1 MSLGEDGHSQLGAG
15 FKVTAHECRP
25 PVMIAQQPTLASL
38 PGRATSRR
46 WFSLSSSLVDEGTST
61 SYAFLSR
68 VSKTLGTPH
77 EHEIG
82 PRCKSRLPECWD
94 NRQATT

>member
-25 PVMIAQQPTLASL
+25 PVMIAQQPTLAGL

-46 WFSLSSSLVDEGTST
+46 WFCLSSSLVE
-61 SYAFLSR
+61 L
-68 VSKTLGTPH
+68 
-77 EHEIG
+77 E
-82 PRCKSRLPECWD
+82 
-94 NRQATT
+94 